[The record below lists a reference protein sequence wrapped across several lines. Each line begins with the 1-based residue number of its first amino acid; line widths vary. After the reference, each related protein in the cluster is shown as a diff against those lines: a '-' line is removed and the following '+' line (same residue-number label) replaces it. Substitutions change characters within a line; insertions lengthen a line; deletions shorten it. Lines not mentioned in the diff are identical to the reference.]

1 MANIIRSRYS
11 DVTNSRIENVSCIMN
26 RLLKLL
32 VGAGLV
38 LTVIFAL
45 LHLGTERHPRAIA
58 VNEPPMECEDTP
70 EITNNCVNDED
81 TDAAPEL
88 TPADTPG

>member
-1 MANIIRSRYS
+1 MANITRSRYS
-11 DVTNSRIENVSCIMN
+11 DATNGRIENVSCIMN

-32 VGAGLV
+32 VGASLV
-38 LTVIFAL
+38 LMVIFAL

-58 VNEPPMECEDTP
+58 VNEPPMECEDVP
-70 EITNNCVNDED
+70 EITNNCVSDD
-81 TDAAPEL
+81 DADAVPEL